1 MRWLP
6 RGPGVLKMRSAVV
19 AAGLAVAL
27 LAGVLLIAQRSSR
40 AGSMKQQVDEMAAS
54 RPRVLLSRKKL
65 RRGPVN
71 VVRKVAIRVTSLP
84 ASHRAREMQLS
95 SQDRPQL
102 TAVEQARCVGMLHAC
117 QSWLELKDGQQNSIV
132 ITSPS
137 DSSKELLNKDLVLP
151 DSGGAIPEET
161 WSVMVKACKY
171 GLSDL
176 SMCDKPD
183 HWPRCTGE
191 TCTHST
197 GKDKGAREE
206 KQEKQQQQ
214 QQHEKGQSKS
224 SSPQS
229 RRS

>member
-1 MRWLP
+1 
-6 RGPGVLKMRSAVV
+6 MRSAVV

-102 TAVEQARCVGMLHAC
+102 TAVEQAR

-151 DSGGAIPEET
+151 DSGGAIPEE
-161 WSVMVKACKY
+161 ACKY

-183 HWPRCTGE
+183 HWPR
-191 TCTHST
+191 
-197 GKDKGAREE
+197 
-206 KQEKQQQQ
+206 
-214 QQHEKGQSKS
+214 
-224 SSPQS
+224 
-229 RRS
+229 